1 MNVSPQNRNILFIS
15 LSRIAKAGV
24 LNQCSWLNGTLSCAK
39 DEIGRKVEM
48 VDFKYV
54 LTEGPLVKK
63 SNGNAKETKSK
74 LEEFNDGLRDFK
86 NSMISKLGTI

>member
-1 MNVSPQNRNILFIS
+1 
-15 LSRIAKAGV
+15 
-24 LNQCSWLNGTLSCAK
+24 
-39 DEIGRKVEM
+39 M

-63 SNGNAKETKSK
+63 SNGSAKETKSK

-86 NSMISKLGTI
+86 NSMIAKLGTM